1 MKLKQK
7 SSWITYKEMTKQVR
21 SKTIKSWLAEDGP
34 ITKRISAKEDF
45 ELNLIRDEIGE
56 VSEIDKK
63 YLGVTKGDIKVREV
77 ILMGNKTPKVY
88 AKSLIPIRTIEKG
101 FSKLGNLGNMPLGDI
116 LFEKDI
122 FNKIDVL
129 YSFFSH
135 KSNIFWGRKTKYLV
149 KNLPFSVME
158 VFLIDK

>member
-34 ITKRISAKEDF
+34 ITKRISAREDF

-77 ILMGNKTPKVY
+77 ILMGNKIHKVY
-88 AKSLIPIRTIEKG
+88 AKSLIPINTIEK
-101 FSKLGNLGNMPLGDI
+101 
-116 LFEKDI
+116 
-122 FNKIDVL
+122 
-129 YSFFSH
+129 
-135 KSNIFWGRKTKYLV
+135 
-149 KNLPFSVME
+149 
-158 VFLIDK
+158 

>member
-21 SKTIKSWLAEDGP
+21 SKTIKSWLTEDGP

-77 ILMGNKTPKVY
+77 ILMGNL
-88 AKSLIPIRTIEKG
+88 SLIHI
-101 FSKLGNLGNMPLGDI
+101 
-116 LFEKDI
+116 
-122 FNKIDVL
+122 
-129 YSFFSH
+129 
-135 KSNIFWGRKTKYLV
+135 
-149 KNLPFSVME
+149 
-158 VFLIDK
+158 

>member
-21 SKTIKSWLAEDGP
+21 NSFIESWLVEDGP

-56 VSEIDKK
+56 VDEEDKK
-63 YLGVTKGDIKVREV
+63 YLGDTKGDIKVREV
-77 ILMGNKTPKVY
+77 ILLGNKTPKVY
-88 AKSLIPIRTIEKG
+88 AKSLIPVNTIEKG

-149 KNLPFSVME
+149 NNLPFSVME

>member
-7 SSWITYKEMTKQVR
+7 SSWISHSEMMKKVIKD
-21 SKTIKSWLAEDGP
+21 SIKSWLIENGP

-56 VSEIDKK
+56 VDEIEKR
-63 YLGVTKGDIKVREV
+63 YLGKSIGDIKVREV
-77 ILMGNKTPKVY
+77 ILLGNKIPKVY
-88 AKSLIPIRTIEKG
+88 AKSLIPVKTIEKG

-122 FNKIDVL
+122 FNKIDVM
-129 YSFFSH
+129 YSSFSH
-135 KSNIFWGRKTKYLV
+135 KSKIFWGRKTKYSV

-158 VFLIDK
+158 IFLIDK

>member
-21 SKTIKSWLAEDGP
+21 NSLIESWLIEDGP

-56 VSEIDKK
+56 VDEEDKK
-63 YLGVTKGDIKVREV
+63 YLGDTKGDIKVREV
-77 ILMGNKTPKVY
+77 ILLGNKTPKVY
-88 AKSLIPIRTIEKG
+88 AKSLIPVNTIEKG

-149 KNLPFSVME
+149 NHLPFSVME